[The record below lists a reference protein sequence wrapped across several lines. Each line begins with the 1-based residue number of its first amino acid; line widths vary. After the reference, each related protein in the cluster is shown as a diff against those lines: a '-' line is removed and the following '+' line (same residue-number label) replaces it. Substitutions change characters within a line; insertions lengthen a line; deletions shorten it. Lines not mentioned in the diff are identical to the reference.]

1 MNKIIFKKKQEI
13 SNFFSDW
20 LVVKKMNLWHDVSL
34 GEKYPEKFNVIIEIS
49 KGSKNKYEI
58 DKKTGLIKLD
68 RAMKSAQDYPFDY
81 GFAPQTL
88 WEDGDAL
95 DVIVLS
101 THPLLTGILVE
112 VRPVGVMHMIDCG
125 ESDDKIISV
134 PVSDPRWEETLD
146 LKDLNKHM
154 IKEFT
159 HFLETYKSIEGK
171 KVEITGVEGK
181 EEALKTILKSVKIYQ
196 EKFAK

>member
-1 MNKIIFKKKQEI
+1 
-13 SNFFSDW
+13 
-20 LVVKKMNLWHDVSL
+20 
-34 GEKYPEKFNVIIEIS
+34 
-49 KGSKNKYEI
+49 
-58 DKKTGLIKLD
+58 LD

>member
-1 MNKIIFKKKQEI
+1 
-13 SNFFSDW
+13 
-20 LVVKKMNLWHDVSL
+20 MNLWRDVSL

>member
-1 MNKIIFKKKQEI
+1 
-13 SNFFSDW
+13 
-20 LVVKKMNLWHDVSL
+20 MNLWRDVSL

-58 DKKTGLIKLD
+58 DKKTSLIKLD